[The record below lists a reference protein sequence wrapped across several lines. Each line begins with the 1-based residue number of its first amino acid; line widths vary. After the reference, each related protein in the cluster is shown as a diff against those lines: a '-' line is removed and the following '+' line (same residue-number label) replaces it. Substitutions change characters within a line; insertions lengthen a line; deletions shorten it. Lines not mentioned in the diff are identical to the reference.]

1 MEWIHLFRP
10 QVSFIVTLTVL
21 CVLATLVDLGF
32 GVFKAKLRGE
42 KIVSER
48 LRDTVVKLVL
58 YVCLQCLLAFV
69 DYAILC
75 TLNEYNQQCAWN
87 VPLFPIVSSLG
98 GIIILCIEILSMV
111 EHADKKTR
119 KSYEKVINTAANVI
133 KNHKDAEAI
142 LEYMS
147 HQIQKE
153 KQQDEEDI

>member
-1 MEWIHLFRP
+1 MEWFHLFRP
-10 QVSFIVTLTVL
+10 QVSFVVTLTVL

-48 LRDTVVKLVL
+48 LRDSVVKLVL

-69 DYAILC
+69 DFAIIC

-87 VPLFPIVSSLG
+87 IPLFPIVSSLG
-98 GIIILCIEILSMV
+98 GIIILCIEILSMC
-111 EHADKKTR
+111 ERADKKTR
-119 KSYEKVINTAANVI
+119 KSYEKVINTAAQVI

-147 HQIQKE
+147 QQIKIQ
-153 KQQDEEDI
+153 KQQDEEEN